1 MRTVFSS
8 DRVHKTKIF
17 IWCKY
22 AILIQAY
29 NSRRSLAF
37 SWVII
42 LNLLLLFHCRFYFFI
57 LAFYVLYFSFL
68 LYFCLFIFLNIFF
81 IILVKFYISFLF
93 LIEFILFFVI
103 TVLISSYFIFFFS
116 MFLFFYFFFFSFFV
130 FCFYFYFLFM
140 VTPFST
146 CGSLGFMNSAL
157 SVRPAVCPPACNA
170 IFSGLAHFFLLIFC
184 VRLVILYWLFFWNYT
199 CWQALMTS

>member
-37 SWVII
+37 SWAII

-93 LIEFILFFVI
+93 HIEFILFFCYYGFNFFLFYI
-103 TVLISSYFIFFFS
+103 FLFYCFYFFTFS
-116 MFLFFYFFFFSFFV
+116 FSLFLFFVFTLIFFLWLP
-130 FCFYFYFLFM
+130 LFRPPDPLVLWIQLCLSVRLSVLPP
-140 VTPFST
+140 VTPFSQDWLISF
-146 CGSLGFMNSAL
+146 CW
-157 SVRPAVCPPACNA
+157 
-170 IFSGLAHFFLLIFC
+170 FF
-184 VRLVILYWLFFWNYT
+184 
-199 CWQALMTS
+199 A